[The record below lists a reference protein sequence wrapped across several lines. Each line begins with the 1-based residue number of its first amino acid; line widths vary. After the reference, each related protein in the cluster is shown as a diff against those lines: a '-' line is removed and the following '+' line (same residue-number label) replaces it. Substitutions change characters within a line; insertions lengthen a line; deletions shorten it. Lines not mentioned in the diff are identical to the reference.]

1 VIQKIISGG
10 QPGVEQAA
18 LDVAIRMGIDCG
30 GLIPT
35 WRKEEDE
42 SIVEKYNL
50 EEMPNTNYART
61 TEQNILDSDGT
72 LIISQGD
79 ILASSALH
87 RRLAERYQQ
96 PWLYIDLNRIVA
108 FQAAEKIVSWIA
120 ENEIEILNVTGR
132 HEGIGLEL
140 YRITSEIMETVFHLL
155 LIRSAYRY
163 LSDSMQKDSNSLKAV
178 AEIPQTVK
186 QAVEIL
192 LSRLSFKEKTKIANM
207 SESDLEKLSPSL
219 GIYIKN
225 EFRLWQGNEELEK
238 SSREISKEPAEDSA
252 SVIIRALWKNLQQS
266 DRVLRVVK

>member
-1 VIQKIISGG
+1 MIQKIISGG

-18 LDVAIRMGIDCG
+18 LDIAIKMGIDYG
-30 GLIPT
+30 GWIPT

-42 SIVEKYNL
+42 SIVEKYHL
-50 EEMPNTNYART
+50 EEMTNTNYART

-87 RRLAERYQQ
+87 RRLAERYEQ
-96 PWLYIDLNRIVA
+96 PWLYIDLNRIIA
-108 FQAAEKIVSWIA
+108 FQAAEKITSWIT
-120 ENEIEILNVTGR
+120 ENDIEILNVTGR

-140 YRITSEIMETVFHLL
+140 YRVASEILETVFHLM
-155 LIRSAYRY
+155 LIRSAYRS
-163 LSDSMQKDSNSLKAV
+163 LSVSMQQDSNSLKSV
-178 AEIPQTVK
+178 AEIPQTVR

-207 SESDLEKLSPSL
+207 SESDLEQLSPSL

-238 SSREISKEPAEDSA
+238 SSREFSKKPAEDPA
-252 SVIIRALWKNLQQS
+252 SVIIGALWKNLQQS